1 VSCREQQTS
10 SLFALLPR
18 GYDLDMNSDFPAVVT
33 PRPVE
38 AHAPEAET
46 ALTRQEAPQ
55 EASEPRWLA
64 LATPL
69 VPGAAHGLSRAVLE
83 MLEGMGAM
91 LPTIED
97 LARATVEAACGI
109 AADASLPPAV
119 RVAAVHEA
127 RQVVEVVVGVER
139 DRAASQ
145 PNWGARLL
153 QVIGLAAIIGA
164 AAAIFRGTSPP
175 QPAGG

>member
-1 VSCREQQTS
+1 MSCREQQTS

-18 GYDLDMNSDFPAVVT
+18 GYDLDMNSDFPAVVA

-46 ALTRQEAPQ
+46 ARTRQEAPQ
-55 EASEPRWLA
+55 EPSEPRWLA

-83 MLEGMGAM
+83 ILDGMGAT

-97 LARATVEAACGI
+97 LARATVEAACAL
-109 AADASLPPAV
+109 AADTTLPPVV
-119 RVAAVHEA
+119 RVEAVGEA
-127 RQVVEVVVGVER
+127 RKVVEAVAQAER
-139 DRAASQ
+139 DRAAMQ
-145 PNWGARLL
+145 PSWGARVL
-153 QVIGLAAIIGA
+153 QVIGLAAIVGA